1 MTMKMTAKFIDRYPM
16 SAAEYWELEGSVRE
30 QNKEQQSLISR
41 IFQAIVAKLS
51 ASNEPR
57 IRLRYSPAGRESWHV
72 YDPTTGKANVFM
84 SEADVRVWLEERYY
98 G

>member
-1 MTMKMTAKFIDRYPM
+1 MTMKMTAKFINRYPI
-16 SAAEYWELEGSVRE
+16 SAAEYWELEGAVKKQKQESLVVRV
-30 QNKEQQSLISR
+30 
-41 IFQAIVAKLS
+41 FQAIVTKLS

-57 IRLRYSPAGRESWHV
+57 IRLKYSPAGRESWHV
-72 YDPTTGKANVFM
+72 YDPMTGKANVFT